1 MFKFTIIG
9 ILATIFFVAY
19 LITESI
25 RRKQEGRYVPLIKR
39 IRFWRLFELIVL
51 ASLVLFVLSLFSGGL
66 VILFVF
72 TALGLVFTEISP
84 FVVILLLVI
93 ADFSI
98 FIIEGLI
105 RKDLP
110 DAKLALGCF
119 LIPKRGGKSGGIST
133 RQNIFH
139 CVFSGGSHPERVFF
153 LHADLATD
161 VFAAEIFVPAEASW
175 RRRCHLFADWHCLR
189 WRAN

>member
-25 RRKQEGRYVPLIKR
+25 RRKQEGFRYIPLIKR

-72 TALGLVFTEISP
+72 TALGLVFTEVSP
-84 FVVILLLVI
+84 FVVIVLLVV

-105 RKDLP
+105 RKDFP
-110 DAKLALGCF
+110 DAKTG
-119 LIPKRGGKSGGIST
+119 
-133 RQNIFH
+133 
-139 CVFSGGSHPERVFF
+139 VRVFF
-153 LHADLATD
+153 DP
-161 VFAAEIFVPAEASW
+161 EE
-175 RRRCHLFADWHCLR
+175 RRKIGR
-189 WRAN
+189 N

>member
-25 RRKQEGRYVPLIKR
+25 RRKQEGFRYAPLIKR

-72 TALGLVFTEISP
+72 VSLGSIFMKMPLSMS
-84 FVVILLLVI
+84 ILLLV
-93 ADFSI
+93 AVDFSI

-105 RKDLP
+105 RKDFP
-110 DAKLALGCF
+110 DAKTGV
-119 LIPKRGGKSGGIST
+119 K
-133 RQNIFH
+133 
-139 CVFSGGSHPERVFF
+139 VFF
-153 LHADLATD
+153 DP
-161 VFAAEIFVPAEASW
+161 EE
-175 RRRCHLFADWHCLR
+175 RRKIGR
-189 WRAN
+189 N